1 MKLNFSDIVISDA
14 YKATQPSERKMRT
27 CREAFYRGVLDRDLV
42 VNSKNILVDGY
53 VLYCVMKES
62 GYDGEVEV
70 KQNNNPFINTPTTYV
85 FGRHLGQDSKERCWY
100 TNMSYSK
107 VKDKVGEI
115 ADVQTRHGIASIM
128 ITRVKRLK
136 NPPVDGL
143 IRKVVYI

>member
-1 MKLNFSDIVISDA
+1 
-14 YKATQPSERKMRT
+14 
-27 CREAFYRGVLDRDLV
+27 
-42 VNSKNILVDGY
+42 
-53 VLYCVMKES
+53 
-62 GYDGEVEV
+62 
-70 KQNNNPFINTPTTYV
+70 
-85 FGRHLGQDSKERCWY
+85 
-100 TNMSYSK
+100 MSYNK